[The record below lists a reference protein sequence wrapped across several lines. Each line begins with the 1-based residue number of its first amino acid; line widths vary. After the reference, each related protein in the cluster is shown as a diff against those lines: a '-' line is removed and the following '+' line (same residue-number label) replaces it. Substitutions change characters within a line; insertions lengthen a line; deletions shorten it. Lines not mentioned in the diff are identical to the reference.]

1 MTDLFGVRCDFPAGA
16 NFLWAA
22 LFEGQQ
28 QLDSSL
34 EDGKISAARIRFHSL
49 ERTPAY

>member
-1 MTDLFGVRCDFPAGA
+1 LT
-16 NFLWAA
+16 A

-28 QLDSSL
+28 QRDSSL
-34 EDGKISAARIRFHSL
+34 EGGKSSAARIRFHPF